1 MSLRFWLSIA
11 LVAAAIGWWHSPLTP
26 RAPQV
31 AALAPGVDPG
41 CPPPPRVAAGEPPL
55 QSPVPAAIRPFRLAA
70 AQLQPLAGFSVEA
83 RILSR
88 KDYRRGR
95 EAALS
100 PTDLALGWGAMSA
113 PGMAQRL
120 DITQSGRWYHY
131 QWSGEA
137 PLPPREIA
145 RSSANM
151 HLIPADAAAAAALR
165 DAREGERVRIDGW
178 LVEAHAPDGWRWRS
192 SLSRDDTG
200 AGACE
205 VVYACSI
212 SRQ

>member
-1 MSLRFWLSIA
+1 MSLRSWLTIA
-11 LVAAAIGWWHSPLTP
+11 LFVAAIGWWFSPLSP

-31 AALAPGVDPG
+31 AALAPGADSD
-41 CPPPPRVAAGEPPL
+41 CPPPPRVVAGAPPL
-55 QSPVPAAIRPFRLAA
+55 QSAVPATLRPFRLAA

-83 RILSR
+83 RVLSR

-95 EAALS
+95 ESQLS
-100 PTDLALGWGAMSA
+100 PTDLALGWGAMA
-113 PGMAQRL
+113 AEGMAERL
-120 DITQSGRWYHY
+120 DVSQSGRWYHY
-131 QWSGEA
+131 QWTGEA

-145 RSSANM
+145 NSSANM
-151 HLIPADAAAAAALR
+151 HLIPANAAAAATLR
-165 DAREGERVRIDGW
+165 DVREGERVRIDGW
-178 LVEAHAPDGWRWRS
+178 LVEADATDGWRWRS

-212 SRQ
+212 SRE